1 LLCHIGR
8 RTGRRR
14 KTVLEVVEYRRE
26 AQEAIVMSGFG
37 PGAQWLRNLEAGGD
51 LEVTI
56 AGRRFAA
63 DYRLLSADEA
73 TQVLTGYLRRYRFIA
88 PIIRLVLGRLLGWRF
103 DGSPQQCRRAVMELP
118 LIGFRPA
125 TRAQHRP

>member
-1 LLCHIGR
+1 LLNHTGR

-14 KTVLEVVEYRRE
+14 QTVLEVVEYRRE

-51 LEVTI
+51 PEVTI
-56 AGRRFAA
+56 ARRHFAA
-63 DYRLLSADEA
+63 DYRLLGVDEA
-73 TQVLTGYLRRYRFIA
+73 TRVLTGYLRRHWLIA
-88 PIIRLVLGRLLGWRF
+88 PMIRMVLSRLLGWRF
-103 DGSPQQCRRAVMELP
+103 DGSLEQCRRAVTQLP

-125 TRAQHRP
+125 THAQHRP